1 MARLWCV
8 SSTILLAAMGTGAS
22 AQDGFGG
29 WSNDGLV
36 RDQARA
42 GYVPS
47 AEAFRIEGLLAEHH
61 FPAREQRCVS
71 RFCVLGAVGHG
82 IHRPSGER
90 SAYLVVEPVSGFDP
104 NTFSRP
110 PLDLAIVVDQSGSMQ
125 GWKLDAAKAAAHALV
140 EQLDERD
147 RVSIVAFSETA
158 QVHLAPATVDR
169 EILHASIEQIE
180 IAGGTNIHAG
190 LSLGYD
196 QLETDGYD
204 GLARFARVILLTDE
218 RPNVGPTGRD
228 EFMELVGAHAAR
240 GRALTVIGVGLD
252 LGAELANAMSQV
264 EGGAM
269 HYLEGAE
276 AAPRLF
282 EDLRRFVVPVAYG
295 LSVHVEPSSGLRVAE
310 VFGVPADRVT
320 LHPDGSASFRASTVF
335 FDPVRRGA
343 VVRLAPREPGS
354 AAATDADVRLRF
366 SYRLPE
372 TGERWQ
378 GERSVSHHS
387 DHPDAAADFPT
398 PGAYLAYALVS
409 YAEELRAS
417 LSAWHAGQHPR
428 ALRHARAARHYL
440 HFDRAI
446 VRDGQ
451 LDDERATI
459 DDILAAMGD
468 AKP

>member
-1 MARLWCV
+1 MARISALA
-8 SSTILLAAMGTGAS
+8 ILLAAMGTGAS

-42 GYVPS
+42 GYVPTPD
-47 AEAFRIEGLLAEHH
+47 AFHVEGLLAEHH
-61 FPAREQRCVS
+61 FPAREQRCAS

-82 IHRPSGER
+82 IHRPSQQR

-104 NTFSRP
+104 STFSRP

-140 EQLDERD
+140 ERLDERD

-158 QVHLAPATVDR
+158 VVHQAPQPVDR
-169 EILHASIEQIE
+169 DALHASIEAIE

-196 QLETDGYD
+196 QLEGGD
-204 GLARFARVILLTDE
+204 RFARVILLTDE
-218 RPNVGPTGRD
+218 RPNVGATGRD
-228 EFMELVGAHAAR
+228 DFMELIGTNAAQ

-252 LGAELANAMSQV
+252 LGAELANAMSQI

-269 HYLEGAE
+269 HYLEGPE
-276 AAPRLF
+276 AAPTLF

-310 VFGVPADRVT
+310 VFGVPDDRVT
-320 LHPDGSASFRASTVF
+320 LHPDGSATFRASTVF
-335 FDPVRRGA
+335 FDPIRRGA
-343 VVRLAPREPGS
+343 VARLAPTEPGS
-354 AAATDADVRLRF
+354 AAATDADVRIRF

-372 TGERWQ
+372 TGRRYQ
-378 GERSVSHHS
+378 GERRVHHHS
-387 DHPDAAADFPT
+387 ERPNVAADFPS

-409 YAEELRAS
+409 YAEELRAG
-417 LSAWHAGQHPR
+417 LREWHAGNHAR
-428 ALRHARAARHYL
+428 AERHIRAARHYL
-440 HFDRAI
+440 HFDRAV

-459 DDILAAMGD
+459 DDVLAAMGS